1 MEADW
6 SQPELRW
13 SSVPRFYFTRSLP
26 SVRIVDVSGEFLVV
40 NTSTFV
46 RVVVIEYLVQVSSG
60 KIDHTDLI
68 NCLHELRFADSS
80 SVVEVKILESLD
92 DNSLLGLSLRTLKV
106 NLVLELLLETKSYR
120 KLTFRRDSPYL

>member
-1 MEADW
+1 
-6 SQPELRW
+6 
-13 SSVPRFYFTRSLP
+13 
-26 SVRIVDVSGEFLVV
+26 VRVVDVPGEFLVV

-60 KIDHTDLI
+60 KIDYTDLI
-68 NCLHELRFADSS
+68 NCFDELRFADSS